1 MGHGSFNKLVMQRIL
16 EDGYADTREGYN
28 LEYCATRRRR
38 SLRRH
43 APRRGG
49 IGGMINPR
57 EISTAA
63 LRIFISTV
71 FLLILVGAAQAQT
84 TSLVLGYSGSGI
96 STDLRRVMDLE
107 KIWEKH
113 GLNIKSVYFNS
124 GSVLTQAMIGGNIAA
139 LGFRRA

>member
-1 MGHGSFNKLVMQRIL
+1 
-16 EDGYADTREGYN
+16 
-28 LEYCATRRRR
+28 
-38 SLRRH
+38 
-43 APRRGG
+43 
-49 IGGMINPR
+49 MINPR

-113 GLNIKSVYFNS
+113 GLNIKSV
-124 GSVLTQAMIGGNIAA
+124 
-139 LGFRRA
+139 